1 MREQNQIN
9 AQVMQSLNQL
19 QRQARNGSNSRWEEE
34 GRYHERRDNYRR
46 VGYSR
51 SARRTHRHHS
61 PPYSTRKFYA
71 SEDSISSPEMSH
83 VRHQRRR
90 HELDSLQGELRKL
103 KPPSFDGERERED
116 DVEAWFL
123 GIKKYFQLHNYSSNL
138 EAIISTYHLHGKVVM
153 WWDQLKQVE
162 HINESKI
169 TWKKFKKYF
178 QKEYLSEHFYDKKM
192 QDFFELRLGSM
203 TMAEY
208 ENKFLGLLKYVGFI
222 KDEKVKIQRFLSG
235 IPSFY
240 KEKIQYDEPRTLTET
255 IRKAKYLYEQGKGRE
270 SLQKYWKDKKKEKSD
285 QRKKGFKPPFN
296 RNIPNKNQQDQ
307 PAKDES
313 KREDSLGKRGRP
325 PIQCWGCKEDHLYK
339 DFPHKKDKVNTMH
352 NIQEATTVEDMGRIY
367 AALED
372 RQAEYQSNMIE
383 VEGKIINHPVSILID
398 SREIHCYID
407 PKIVDRLHLEKSKL
421 EKSSLVQLATGTK
434 RRINEMVRGCPISL
448 NRVNTNVDLNI
459 IPLGSYD
466 ILIGMDWLD
475 KHHVVLDC
483 HNKTFTCLDEEGK
496 QSTVKGIPR
505 PISIRDISALQ
516 LKRCFRKG
524 CQLYATHV
532 EEPENTKG
540 PSLEY
545 FLVLQE
551 FEDVF
556 QEIPGFPP
564 KREID
569 FSIDLVPGVSP
580 VSKTPYRMS
589 TPELKELQMQLEE
602 LLKKGYIRPS
612 VSPWGAPILF
622 VKKKDGTLRLCIDF
636 RQLNKAT
643 VKNKYPLPK
652 IDDLFDQLRGEK
664 IFSKIDLRSGY
675 HQVRI
680 KEEDINKTTF
690 RTRYGHYEFVVVPF
704 GLTNAPMY
712 LCS

>member
-1 MREQNQIN
+1 
-9 AQVMQSLNQL
+9 MQ
-19 QRQARNGSNSRWEEE
+19 E
-34 GRYHERRDNYRR
+34 
-46 VGYSR
+46 
-51 SARRTHRHHS
+51 
-61 PPYSTRKFYA
+61 
-71 SEDSISSPEMSH
+71 
-83 VRHQRRR
+83 
-90 HELDSLQGELRKL
+90 
-103 KPPSFDGERERED
+103 
-116 DVEAWFL
+116 
-123 GIKKYFQLHNYSSNL
+123 
-138 EAIISTYHLHGKVVM
+138 
-153 WWDQLKQVE
+153 
-162 HINESKI
+162 
-169 TWKKFKKYF
+169 
-178 QKEYLSEHFYDKKM
+178 
-192 QDFFELRLGSM
+192 FFELRLGSM
-203 TMAEY
+203 TMTEY

-235 IPSFY
+235 LPSFY

-255 IRKAKYLYEQGKGRE
+255 IRKAKYLYEKGKGRE

-285 QRKKGFKPPFN
+285 QRRKGFKPPFN

-307 PAKDES
+307 SAKDES
-313 KREDSLGKRGRP
+313 KREESLGKRGRP
-325 PIQCWGCKEDHLYK
+325 PIQCWGCKEDHMYK
-339 DFPHKKDKVNTMH
+339 DFPHRKDKVKTMH

-367 AALED
+367 ASLED

-383 VEGKIINHPVSILID
+383 VEGKIINHHVSILID
-398 SREIHCYID
+398 SGASHCYID

-434 RRINEMVRGCPISL
+434 RRINEVVRSCPI
-448 NRVNTNVDLNI
+448 NMNGVGTIVDMNI

-496 QSTVKGIPR
+496 QSIVKGIPR

-524 CQLYATHV
+524 CQLYAAHV
-532 EEPENTKG
+532 EEPEKTKG
-540 PSLEY
+540 PSLED
-545 FLVLQE
+545 FSVLQE

-580 VSKTPYRMS
+580 VSKTPYIMS

-602 LLKKGYIRPS
+602 LMKKGYIRPS

-643 VKNKYPLPK
+643 VKNKYPLPR
-652 IDDLFDQLRGEK
+652 IDDLFDQLRGEN

-704 GLTNAPMY
+704 GLTNAPVVFMCLMNGIFRNY
-712 LCS
+712 LDKFVIVFLDDILIYSKSEEEHEHHLRLVLQVLREHQLYAKLSKCYFYQEQIHYLGHIISEQGIAVDPEKIEAIRGWPTPRNVSEVIYFMGLVGYYRIFIARVL